1 MKMNRSLTRI
11 VLASVLSAGVL
22 TGCATSDSAA
32 VYSKGQMRQIQNV
45 TLGTVVS
52 VQNVKMEGQNNELLT
67 LGGAALGG
75 LAGSNVGG
83 GHGSIA
89 GGVIGAIAGGLGTQA
104 AQRSLGTKNA
114 IEVTVKLDDSKRL
127 ISIVQEADVPLVA
140 GQRVRVLTGGGNDR
154 VEPF

>member
-1 MKMNRSLTRI
+1 MRRW
-11 VLASVLSAGVL
+11 
-22 TGCATSDSAA
+22 AA
-32 VYSKGQMRQIQNV
+32 
-45 TLGTVVS
+45 
-52 VQNVKMEGQNNELLT
+52 
-67 LGGAALGG
+67 

-89 GGVIGAIAGGLGTQA
+89 GVIGAIAGGLGTQA

-154 VEPF
+154 VVPF